1 MTLIPVPRVVAP
13 TVAERRALARAQ
25 DHRLTPPSPS
35 ERRGLSQL
43 FRALLG
49 GSGGGGGSNGFYQ
62 SLTVDHTKLGSSDLT
77 NYPVLLSVT
86 DAKYKSVSNGG
97 HVTRTDGLD
106 IWVTTTSNGVT
117 KIPFELLYYSPSTG
131 QIVMY
136 IRGSSVSHTVDT
148 LIGYLRYGSSTVT
161 TDQSDPTNTWAAFRS
176 VVHTTYG
183 NSLTPSGTD
192 ASQNSKGCALTNSP
206 TAGTGKILQGLN
218 INGNVGGGAFLH
230 YTPTGG
236 LFPSAPTAYTWSIWF
251 KATSIPGSS
260 APAAVIKDATN
271 DALGFSWSHNN
282 ASFRQAAYQ
291 QNASSTYF
299 SAKLTSTLS
308 AGTYYLIAGEWDGS
322 NLRCY
327 LNGTAEATTAVASI
341 HAVGAATDVGFEPG
355 VVEEIRVAT
364 TALGASWLT
373 ADYNN
378 QNSPSAFVSIGT
390 ETAL

>member
-1 MTLIPVPRVVAP
+1 MSPVV
-13 TVAERRALARAQ
+13 L
-25 DHRLTPPSPS
+25 SPY
-35 ERRGLSQL
+35 RFAAAG
-43 FRALLG
+43 AVG
-49 GSGGGGGSNGFYQ
+49 YYQ

-77 NYPVLLSVT
+77 NYPVLVSFT
-86 DAKYKSVSNGG
+86 DANLKTAANGG
-97 HVTRTDGLD
+97 HVNNVGANN
-106 IWVTTTSNGVT
+106 IWVSTTSNGVT
-117 KIPFELLYYSPSTG
+117 KVPFEMQYYDPTTG
-131 QIVMY
+131 QVVIWV
-136 IRGSSVSHTVDT
+136 RGSSVSHTVDT
-148 LIGYLRYGSSTVT
+148 IIGYLRYGDSTVT
-161 TDQSDPTNTWAAFRS
+161 TDQSDPTNTWTAYRS

-183 NSLTPSGTD
+183 DSLTPSGTD
-192 ASQNSKGCALTNSP
+192 ASQNSKGCALANSP
-206 TAGTGKILQGLN
+206 TAATGEILQGLN

-260 APAAVIKDATN
+260 APATVIKDATN

-299 SAKLTSTLS
+299 SAKLTSSLS

-373 ADYNN
+373 ADYNS
-378 QNSPSAFVSIGT
+378 QNSPSTFVTRGT